1 MRFALI
7 GKIDVNRDGKD
18 DREDLRRMIEDA
30 GGVVDYDLPPPEYGK
45 EHGKLSARIAWYVT
59 DERPPLRDFFQKKTD
74 VTLAQQTEFQK
85 KYGQAVKDA
94 RLEGIRPM
102 PVGRLLAYLGYEM
115 GTPLIGQAEAIN
127 SPALRRL
134 IEPRKT
140 GRQPASPAGESDA
153 AKPQEDATKAVAP
166 APEETKPEEPPK

>member
-1 MRFALI
+1 
-7 GKIDVNRDGKD
+7 
-18 DREDLRRMIEDA
+18 MIQDA

-45 EHGKLSARIAWYVT
+45 EQGKLSARIAWYVI
-59 DERPPLRDFFQKKTD
+59 DERMPLREQFVKKSD

-102 PVGRLLAYLGYEM
+102 PLGRLLAYLGYEM
-115 GTPLIGQAEAIN
+115 GSPIVGRAEAVN
-127 SPALRRL
+127 APAMRRL

-140 GRQPASPAGESDA
+140 GQQAAPAPESET
-153 AKPQEDATKAVAP
+153 AKPQEEATKPA
-166 APEETKPEEPPK
+166 APEPEPKAEEPKAEEPKAEEPPK